1 MGPTGKLNIDLT
13 GWEFVIH
20 TCNVHYQKSPPIEKE
35 TVLQTLG
42 EIGFKNKERGVN
54 PQAAADMNNPITTY
68 SGGWKVK
75 MQLACAQLI
84 NADILMIDDPTGHL
98 DVKNIQWVKNW
109 LGNFP
114 GSIIATSANTTFM
127 DAMCTHIVDFHD
139 RKLRQFKSAK
149 GTVLTDFVEAYP
161 EKSAYFELSD
171 KNEKWVFP
179 VPGALEGVKSRGRT
193 ILKMQDVTF
202 KYPTMEKNT
211 IEDVSLTVCMASRVA
226 VVGAN
231 GAGKST
237 AIKLLVGELKPE
249 IGSIWRHQNMRL
261 AYVAQHAFH
270 HLEKH
275 LEKTATDY
283 IMWRFA
289 GADDKESLENMNME
303 TNDDDEE
310 KRKQLWFICPKTLDV
325 KKCDMSE
332 TPEGKKERASAVT
345 PDAII
350 NRQKHTKTKKYMY
363 EVKWMHKPNECN
375 TWVERD
381 TLLAMGYS
389 KIVAKKDEQEA
400 AAAGLLS
407 KPLTQPGVEKALK
420 DFGLDAEAASHQP
433 LGSLSHGQRVK
444 VVICA
449 SCWQNPHI
457 IILDEPTNYLDRDGL
472 GALVRGL
479 ETYQGGV
486 VIISHNTEFTDS
498 VCQQKWIM
506 EKSEKTRAGRLREE
520 GEIKVDDAIEEQ
532 KGPDEIY
539 DESGNK
545 IEVKKKLEAKDVKK
559 MIKDI
564 EKKMKDHAKKKN
576 LSEEEVWELSDKLAE
591 LKEMLADK

>member
-1 MGPTGKLNIDLT
+1 MEVALKALAEL
-13 GWEFVIH
+13 
-20 TCNVHYQKSPPIEKE
+20 
-35 TVLQTLG
+35 
-42 EIGFKNKERGVN
+42 GFKNKTEKIN
-54 PQAAADMNNPITTY
+54 MAAAADMTNPITTY

-98 DVKNIQWVKNW
+98 DVKNIEWVKKW
-109 LGNFP
+109 LGGFP
-114 GSIIATSANTTFM
+114 GSIIATSANTQFLNE
-127 DAMCTHIVDFHD
+127 MCTHIVDFHE
-139 RKLRQFKSAK
+139 RKLRQFKAAK
-149 GTVLTDFVEAYP
+149 GEVLTKYVEAYP
-161 EKSAYFELSD
+161 EKASYFELSD
-171 KNEKWVFP
+171 KNEQWVFP
-179 VPGALEGVKSRGRT
+179 VPGMLEGVKSRGKT

-202 KYPTMEKNT
+202 KYPSHEKNT
-211 IEDVSLTVCMASRVA
+211 VENITLTVCMASRVA

-237 AIKLLVGELKPE
+237 AIKLLIGELKPE
-249 IGSIWRHQNMRL
+249 IGKITRHQNMRL

-275 LEKTATDY
+275 LEKIATDY

-381 TLLAMGYS
+381 ALLAMGYS

-444 VVICA
+444 AVICA

-479 ETYQGGV
+479 EAYRGGV

-506 EKSEKTRAGRLREE
+506 AKDETTGSGRLREE
-520 GEIKVDDAIEEQ
+520 GAIIDDEVIEGQ
-532 KGPDEIY
+532 DGPDEIF

-545 IEVKKKLEAKDVKK
+545 IIVKKKMEAKEIKK
-559 MIKDI
+559 EIKDI
-564 EKKMKDHAKKKN
+564 DKKLKEHKKKNN
-576 LSEEEVWELSDKLAE
+576 LSEEDAWELSDRLAE
-591 LKEMLADK
+591 LKQMLEASKD

>member
-1 MGPTGKLNIDLT
+1 MT
-13 GWEFVIH
+13 
-20 TCNVHYQKSPPIEKE
+20 
-35 TVLQTLG
+35 
-42 EIGFKNKERGVN
+42 
-54 PQAAADMNNPITTY
+54 AAADMNNPITTY

-75 MQLACAQLI
+75 MQLACAQLV
-84 NADILMIDDPTGHL
+84 NADILMIDDPTGHM

-109 LGNFP
+109 LGGFP
-114 GSIIATSANTTFM
+114 GSIIATSANTTFL
-127 DAMCTHIVDFHD
+127 DEMCTHIVDFHD

-149 GTVLTDFVEAYP
+149 GKVLEEYVSLYP
-161 EKSAYFELSD
+161 EKSAYFELTD

-179 VPGALEGVKSRGRT
+179 IPGTLEGVKSRGRQ
-193 ILKMQDVTF
+193 ILKMNMVAF
-202 KYPTMEKNT
+202 RYPTHEKPT
-211 IEDVSLTVCMASRVA
+211 VQDICLSVCMASRVA
-226 VVGAN
+226 VIGAN

-237 AIKLLVGELKPE
+237 AIKLLIGELKPE
-249 IGSIWRHQNMRL
+249 VGSIWRHQNMRL

-275 LEKTATDY
+275 LERTAVDY

-303 TNDDDEE
+303 TNDDDEQ

-325 KKCDMSE
+325 KKCDNSE
-332 TPEGKKERASAVT
+332 TPEGKKERAAAVF

-420 DFGLDAEAASHQP
+420 DFGLDAESASHQP
-433 LGSLSHGQRVK
+433 LASLSHGQRVK

-449 SCWQNPHI
+449 ACWQNPHI

-472 GALVRGL
+472 GALVKGL
-479 ETYQGGV
+479 EDFKGGV
-486 VIISHNTEFTDS
+486 VIISHNVEFTDS

-506 EKSEKTRAGRLREE
+506 EKNELSGAGRLREE
-520 GEIKVDDAIEEQ
+520 GEIAKDDAEIEAQE
-532 KGPDEIY
+532 GPDEVY

-545 IEVKKKLEAKDVKK
+545 IDVKKNKPMEAKDIKK
-559 MIKDI
+559 AIKDV
-564 EKKMKDHAKKKN
+564 EKKLKDHKKKNN
-576 LSEEEVWELSDKLAE
+576 LSEEEAWELEDKLAE
-591 LKEMLADK
+591 LKAALEGQTK